1 MSHDAETYLTED
13 EIARLTGR
21 RYPKYQRKVLAEG
34 QWKFEVDAD
43 GRPLVLRQLHDE
55 RLGAK
60 MSTAK
65 RARGPRL
72 EGLNSRRGRGPK

>member
-1 MSHDAETYLTED
+1 MSHDTETYLTED

-21 RYPKYQRKVLAEG
+21 KYAKLQRQVLADRG
-34 QWKFEVDAD
+34 WKFEVDAD

-60 MSTAK
+60 TSTAK

-72 EGLNSRRGRGPK
+72 EGLSSRRGAGPK